1 MKKSVIGVITIFCST
16 LVSACSM
23 PGAFPKVSEEQMSA
37 ISEYAAFELLKY
49 DANNKSRLVDDATIQ
64 AYDERVALLEELKNT
79 EKNPEEEV
87 QEPNEEVNGT
97 GAEFDETQQ
106 VVNYDSLNS
115 FYAFPNG
122 IVPVYAGHE
131 VCDVYPEDG
140 ETDEFFTIDATD
152 GKKILVLK
160 FILMNTAEQKADI
173 DLFGTNSVYK
183 ITIDDTTKGVFT
195 TMLLNDMS
203 TYQGTLQP
211 NEEKELVLLTEMDDE
226 ILTSIE
232 EIILRIKNNQG
243 DYLIKLE

>member
-1 MKKSVIGVITIFCST
+1 MKKNVIWVATIFCSAFIT
-16 LVSACSM
+16 ACSM
-23 PGAFPKVSEEQMSA
+23 PGSFPKVSEEQMEA
-37 ISEYAAFELLKY
+37 ISEYAAFELLKH

-64 AYDERVALLEELKNT
+64 AYDERVALMEELKNT
-79 EKNPEEEV
+79 EDNPEEEM
-87 QEPNEEVNGT
+87 QEPQEDVNGNPT
-97 GAEFDETQQ
+97 EDDESQQ

-115 FYAFPNG
+115 FYAFPSG

-131 VCDVYPEDG
+131 VCDIYPEDE

-160 FILMNTAEQKADI
+160 FILMNTTEQEADI

-183 ITIDDTTKGVFT
+183 ITIADTTKGVFT

-203 TYQGTLQP
+203 TYRGTLQP
-211 NEEKELVLLTEMDDE
+211 GEEKELVLLTEMDDE
-226 ILTSIE
+226 NLTSVE